1 MKIEK
6 TEIVMLNGEELLI
19 LEKAI
24 DLIDMIYTNSSSQ
37 GNIEKVTGQILTL
50 LNDFTEEVVEI

>member
-1 MKIEK
+1 
-6 TEIVMLNGEELLI
+6 MLNGEELLI

>member
-6 TEIVMLNGEELLI
+6 TEIVMLNGEEFLI